1 MITEAQKKK
10 MQEEGQ
16 LDDLVHKIKGEE
28 ASSICNQGNDAEI
41 NFCVDSG
48 MTHCQI
54 VEACGL
60 KPLKCNQWLTDGIN
74 KGHIQEQ
81 QPKTTHEQLVD
92 MLTELLNSVQTDGC
106 DGCGTV
112 DLETVNKGRRLLGW
126 QEIEDSD
133 DWVDEIE

>member
-1 MITEAQKKK
+1 MITETQKKK

-16 LDDLVHKIKGEE
+16 LDDLVHDLKGKE
-28 ASSICNQGNDAEI
+28 ASEICNQGDDAEI
-41 NFCVDSG
+41 AFCVASG

-60 KPLKCNQWLTDGIN
+60 KPLKCNQFITEGLD
-74 KGHIQEQ
+74 KGQIQA

-92 MLTELLNSVQTDGC
+92 MLTELLNSVQTEGC

-126 QEIEDSD
+126 SEIE
-133 DWVDEIE
+133 